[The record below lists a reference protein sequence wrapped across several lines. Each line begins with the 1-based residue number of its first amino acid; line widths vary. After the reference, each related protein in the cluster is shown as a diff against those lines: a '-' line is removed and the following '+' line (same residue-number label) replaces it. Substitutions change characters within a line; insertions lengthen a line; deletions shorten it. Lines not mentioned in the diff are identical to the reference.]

1 MSDTWIARRG
11 PGFWIGAIIGLMAT
25 VAGLAASDAINGP
38 TAIILMASTGGL
50 LYPLM
55 RSGER
60 CEERRGESSPAVRRY
75 NRGMLIASLAYI
87 LGMGIAVWLTN
98 AIGLEG
104 NILWVI
110 AFLPIVPIFAMIWV
124 MARYIADE
132 QDEYLRHL
140 AMMSNMGGLALLM
153 GLASLWGF
161 LEEFALVP
169 HASGWWSVPI
179 WALGMGLTRWWIA
192 RGNRIEQGDEA

>member
-1 MSDTWIARRG
+1 MSESWIARRG
-11 PGFWIGAIIGLMAT
+11 PGFWIGAILALMAT
-25 VAGLAASDAINGP
+25 IAGLAASDAINGP

-75 NRGMLIASLAYI
+75 NRGMLAASVAYI
-87 LGMGIAVWLTN
+87 LGMGIAVWLTE

-104 NILWVI
+104 EILWVI
-110 AFLPIVPIFAMIWV
+110 AFLPILPIFAMIWV
-124 MARYIADE
+124 MARYIAQED
-132 QDEYLRHL
+132 DEYLRHL
-140 AMMSNMGGLALLM
+140 AMMANMGGLALVL
-153 GLASLWGF
+153 GVASLWGF
-161 LEEFALVP
+161 FEEFELVP
-169 HASGWWSVPI
+169 HAPGWMSVPV

-192 RGNRIEQGDEA
+192 RGNRAEAEA